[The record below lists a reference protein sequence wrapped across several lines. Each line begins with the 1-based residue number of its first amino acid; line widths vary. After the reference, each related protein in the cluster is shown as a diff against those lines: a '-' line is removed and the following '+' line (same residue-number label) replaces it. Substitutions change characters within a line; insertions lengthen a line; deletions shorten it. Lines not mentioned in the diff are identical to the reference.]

1 MNAKLLFSVV
11 LFALGLQISG
21 CDRNKISFS
30 ADIQPIL
37 KASCLNCH
45 NSASDEDAD
54 EDAMG
59 EGAYASGFSVA
70 NYDDV
75 MKGTSLGPVVVPGS
89 SMSSA
94 LYLVVAGKTDPA
106 IRMPPHHDES
116 WAEGRGTP
124 LSANQIE
131 MIAAWIDQGAKNN

>member
-11 LFALGLQISG
+11 LCTLSLQISG
-21 CDRNKISFS
+21 CDRNKISY
-30 ADIQPIL
+30 ATDIQPIL
-37 KASCLNCH
+37 KASCLECH
-45 NSASDEDAD
+45 DSTIDQGAD
-54 EDAMG
+54 KAAMG

-70 NYDDV
+70 SYDDV
-75 MKGTSLGPVVVPGS
+75 MQGTSLGPVVVAGS

-116 WAEGRGTP
+116 WAEGRGVP

-131 MIAAWIDQGAKNN
+131 MIAAWIDQGAKDN

>member
-1 MNAKLLFSVV
+1 MNAKLLFGAVV
-11 LFALGLQISG
+11 CVLSMQISG

-37 KASCLNCH
+37 KASCLECH
-45 NSASDEDAD
+45 DSTVDQEA
-54 EDAMG
+54 AMG

-70 NYDDV
+70 SYDDV
-75 MKGTSLGPVVVPGS
+75 MQGTSLGPVVVAGS

-116 WAEGRGTP
+116 WAEGRGVP

>member
-1 MNAKLLFSVV
+1 MNAKALFVAVV
-11 LFALGLQISG
+11 FVLSMQISG
-21 CDRNKISFS
+21 CDRNKISYS

-37 KASCLNCH
+37 KASCLECH
-45 NSASDEDAD
+45 DSTVAQDAD
-54 EDAMG
+54 EAAMG

-75 MKGTSLGPVVVPGS
+75 MKGTSLGPVVVAGS

-116 WAEGRGTP
+116 WAEGRGVP

>member
-1 MNAKLLFSVV
+1 MLAGGGLRRLVAIGVADRAQRVVHVDLL
-11 LFALGLQISG
+11 A
-21 CDRNKISFS
+21 
-30 ADIQPIL
+30 
-37 KASCLNCH
+37 
-45 NSASDEDAD
+45 
-54 EDAMG
+54 AMG

-70 NYDDV
+70 SYDDV
-75 MKGTSLGPVVVPGS
+75 MQGTSLGPVVVAGS

-116 WAEGRGTP
+116 WAEGRGVP

>member
-1 MNAKLLFSVV
+1 MNAKLLFGAFV
-11 LFALGLQISG
+11 FALSLQISG
-21 CDRNKISFS
+21 CDRNKISY
-30 ADIQPIL
+30 ATDIQPIL
-37 KASCLNCH
+37 KASCLECH
-45 NSASDEDAD
+45 DSTIDQDAD
-54 EDAMG
+54 KAAMG

-70 NYDDV
+70 SYDDV
-75 MKGTSLGPVVVPGS
+75 MQGTSLGPVVVAGS

-116 WAEGRGTP
+116 WAEGRGVP

-131 MIAAWIDQGAKNN
+131 MIAAWIDQGARDN